1 MQQKELKS
9 LIDIEKDIITHP
21 ADDLGYLDEILN
33 SDLLTKSEIEDIETA
48 LSLLLNDENLTET
61 KKAELL
67 NDSWKI
73 NYKFKVPPTEEILT
87 EKWIGPQAKDLYPHC
102 KQTIIDYF
110 NPLVN
115 KNKLILYCCTG

>member
-1 MQQKELKS
+1 MQHKELKS
-9 LIDIEKDIITHP
+9 LVDIEHDIITHP
-21 ADDLGYLDEILN
+21 ESDLEYLNELFQ

-48 LSLLLNDENLTET
+48 LSLLLKDETLTET

-73 NYKFKVPPTEEILT
+73 NYKFKVPTIEEFLT
-87 EKWIGPQAKDLYPHC
+87 EKWIGPQAQDLYPHC
-102 KQTIIDYF
+102 RKTIIDYF

-115 KNKLILYCCTG
+115 RNKLILYCCTG